1 MSCFWNFKI
10 RLLIFR
16 LYLIDRYE
24 NDCHFMTL
32 NEYKSNIRV
41 NLLISFH
48 AFESCIRRITCTPQF
63 ASWIH
68 SSHEP
73 YQITEIK
80 TCTVIHCQATHLGM
94 HFYFRNVYLNRIM
107 EIFNAKL
114 VQYLRPVN
122 WANFSLNWYC
132 ICIINWIYKC

>member
-1 MSCFWNFKI
+1 MWMGITVIICLQMNTKGNI
-10 RLLIFR
+10 RL
-16 LYLIDRYE
+16 
-24 NDCHFMTL
+24 
-32 NEYKSNIRV
+32 

-68 SSHEP
+68 NSHEP

-94 HFYFRNVYLNRIM
+94 QFYFRNVYLNRIM

-122 WANFSLNWYC
+122 WTNFSLNWYC
-132 ICIINWIYKC
+132 ICIMNEYINARECKKNDYITF